1 MLCVAAF
8 ETTRPSRMSSWQAH
22 LLQGGY
28 IATSNDTEGAV
39 HQGESSLPCSPGSEE
54 VAFVGF
60 ITVVKP
66 YRGSSSNDAFAIVNG
81 DTFVGSVLLKEK
93 VRVGDQLCGT
103 KVPNADAK
111 RSSNPWRAVTVDA
124 VRPVPTSAAT
134 KRMPTAP
141 APTPGPARCQD
152 MGVQQARARGEAGPV
167 LNARSPLS
175 SVRCRY
181 FAKSGCCKSGDT
193 CRFLHELPG
202 GIEAARRRIGS
213 TVSEERRRDESDGRL
228 YTRAEFVAEYNGTA
242 EWERAAPVLE
252 RAEAATAAKPPPRY
266 DGVLKLRNDR
276 FAVVSA
282 SKGYEVYVPE
292 WVLLASGEALR
303 QGDFVEG
310 EMAPSNRRQTGAGRC
325 PWTATSISAACVART
340 LAGPELG
347 APPSDG
353 PLVVATSV
361 PTSVP
366 SSAPAADAGALAGA
380 ELRSTGVATS
390 REDKVSFLV
399 ADLQLDPSLPW
410 LEVIRAVEARTGLH
424 PEGSLGGQIDFLYG
438 ELA

>member
-1 MLCVAAF
+1 
-8 ETTRPSRMSSWQAH
+8 MSSWQAH

-66 YRGSSSNDAFAIVNG
+66 YRGSSSNDTFAIVDG
-81 DTFVGSVLLKEK
+81 DTYVGSMLLKEK
-93 VRVGDQLCGT
+93 QVRVGDQLCGT

-134 KRMPTAP
+134 RRMPTAP
-141 APTPGPARCQD
+141 APTSGPARCQGT
-152 MGVQQARARGEAGPV
+152 GVQQARARGEAGPV

-202 GIEAARRRIGS
+202 GIEAAARRRGGS

-228 YTRAEFVAEYNGTA
+228 YTRAEFVAEYDGTA

-252 RAEAATAAKPPPRY
+252 HAGAFAAAEPPPRY
-266 DGVLKLRNDR
+266 DGMLKLRNDR

-292 WVLLASGEALR
+292 WVLLASGDEALR

-366 SSAPAADAGALAGA
+366 SSAPAADASALAGA

-410 LEVIRAVEARTGLH
+410 LEVIRAVEARTGLYS
-424 PEGSLGGQIDFLYG
+424 EGGSLGGQIDFLYG